1 MSHKETTDLIGHL
14 DAGGAPNDSLP
25 RLAEQARQAFEQ
37 KRTKDCLDLTRAI
50 LLIDPENSAAHS
62 MRSSIQSE
70 IHRDLENARAFLREA
85 QPKQNQDKPSAPL
98 PSPVEPDAAQGT
110 PPQTTRF
117 HLWKTFAESR
127 WVSASALVALG
138 VAAASFSQYLSKP
151 NPVDAARIATSPNL
165 SNAVERAKMGNPE
178 PPLLPSDVVTLPSVS
193 SLFAGREAA
202 PVAVDPRL
210 SRIEPP
216 SPPVPSAP
224 RTPPEI
230 PEQAVIPRGNGTLA
244 VSSPASVD
252 IYIDGTYIGAAPVS
266 LELSPGSQTL
276 EYRHGALSRKV
287 THLINS
293 NETTRATITFD
304 VDIQV
309 NSKPWAEVFL
319 DGVERKALGQTPLS
333 GVRIPIGSVLV
344 FEHPGFPTKK
354 YRVTGNET
362 GIQNVFP

>member
-14 DAGGAPNDSLP
+14 DVDRSLNDSLP
-25 RLAEQARQAFEQ
+25 GLAEQARQAYEQ

-85 QPKQNQDKPSAPL
+85 QPKENQGKPSASL
-98 PSPVEPDAAQGT
+98 PMIVEPALAEKT
-110 PPQTTRF
+110 PTQVTRF
-117 HLWKTFAESR
+117 HLWETLAESR
-127 WVSASALVALG
+127 WVRATVLVALG
-138 VAAASFSQYLSKP
+138 VAAASFSQYLLKP
-151 NPVDAARIATSPNL
+151 NPVDAARIATPANL
-165 SNAVERAKMGNPE
+165 SKPVEPANMGNPA
-178 PPLLPSDVVTLPSVS
+178 PPFLVPSDEEPSVPSLS
-193 SLFAGREAA
+193 SAAGAA
-202 PVAVDPRL
+202 PVAVDSPL

-224 RTPPEI
+224 RTAPTA
-230 PEQAVIPRGNGTLA
+230 PEQPVIAGANGTLA

-252 IYIDGTYIGAAPVS
+252 IYMDGTYIGSAPVS
-266 LELSPGSQTL
+266 LELPPGSQTL

-293 NETTRATITFD
+293 NETTRAMITFE

-333 GVRIPIGSVLV
+333 GVRVPIGSVLV
-344 FEHPGFPTKK
+344 FENPGFLKKK